1 MRVPNTS
8 LLLLDL
14 LSKAR
19 SLIPWVSSSVQSD
32 TMSSHSFL
40 GCRLCGQI
48 LESNPGTSYLLCCCT
63 CGQNLCHTCCL
74 GSVVVDF
81 DGTNRL
87 DSEGVVHIKQCRICA
102 ENRDASDLRKKISEK
117 IHPDDIPDR
126 QSPCFNVSGK
136 IDNAVNNELIRS
148 GHVAGFTDSCD
159 NTGMDTDKIVI
170 LDSVASVSARLL
182 PVSIHYTPSR
192 YRSAEEQALDS
203 GKQSHSPLSEC
214 CNETPNNC
222 PHRFSSNYECYGCM
236 SEGSTPLHSPSR
248 INFSLNRGG
257 NNVQQEQ
264 DASPL
269 SPDSPLDQGNMTVS
283 RPDIETDEAGN
294 SECCSEDLSLYNRQ
308 SENSRVPLDFEKTG
322 IMWFPPPPND
332 DDDVGD
338 SCYFACDDNDDEMG
352 YSGSVLSSGCS
363 LSSILSV
370 KERQHDRDH
379 EPLRA
384 MIQAHFRA
392 LVSQLFHGE
401 GIDVGNDD
409 KTNEWIDI
417 VANISW
423 QAANFVRPDTSRGGS
438 MDPCDYVKVKCVSSG
453 SPAESN
459 YIKGIVCTKNV
470 KHKRMNSQYKNP
482 RILILGGALEYQRS
496 TNQLAS
502 FDTLLQQEIDHL
514 KRITS
519 KIEALQPNVLLVE
532 KSVSS
537 YAQEYLLAKD
547 ISVVLNVKRPLL
559 DRISR
564 CTGAVITPS
573 TDNISFARLGH
584 CELFRLE
591 RVTEEHD
598 VTHDSTKKLSKTLM
612 YFEGCPRR
620 LGCTVILRGESHNV
634 LKKIKQVVQYAVFAA
649 YHLSLETSFLADEGA
664 TLPRISSN
672 PSIALH
678 ERTTISCLTSKIS
691 PSGSMS
697 NFKAIPDQTH
707 GIENVEI
714 VSDQAADGSPCVA
727 VLSSVQNA
735 VTNIPSSESTTADSL
750 QLCEPK
756 QLDERGHKVDLHYN
770 DHEISVQENFSAV
783 SPGSQKLDVSS
794 LVAKSKLMEDHEVA
808 NDFLSATDSKQS
820 ILVSFSSRC
829 VLKGIVCERS
839 RLLRIKF
846 YGSSDKPLGKYLRDD
861 LFDQKS
867 SCQSCEEP
875 VESHVLCFTHQ
886 QGNVTVNVKCISPL
900 KLPGDQDGKIWM
912 WHRCLKCP
920 PVNGVPPATHR
931 VVMSDA
937 AWGLSFGK
945 FLELSFS
952 NYAIANRLAT
962 CGHSLQKDCLR
973 YYGFGNMVA
982 FFRYSPIEILSVC
995 LPPPVLLFNVHR
1007 QDWLQNEAAELRG
1020 GMQDLYH
1027 EIWDLLESMEQKCM
1041 FLAHELIDLSELRG
1055 FITELKDQFKMEKED
1070 YNKVLGLFMANT
1082 TESSQHAQSSVDILK
1097 LNRIRRSLVIGSRLW
1112 DRRLYSINFL
1122 LERTSPKAD
1131 KVESLHTQLKEL
1143 RREQHWEDPCCSSD
1157 LESVDICFSSLWTD
1171 HELGTDLPSSGSGLT
1186 DYSVTASTNQG
1197 RPEESF
1203 TDEEASYSNLCTD
1216 FIPFHEINLSERIDS
1231 AWTGSDLIPSPSLG
1245 GIAVDNPR
1253 VSIALGGE
1261 KGRKFK
1267 RIMSPMRVH
1276 SFDSAMRLRERI
1288 QRGPNPSSQ
1297 LSALGSFHATGDYRS
1312 MVRDPLSNYPLLF
1325 QGETNMLNCGVSSA
1339 ASFISSAPLLSG
1351 GARFLLQETSQQ
1363 EVVAVYDDE
1372 PTSMIS
1378 YAINSKEYED
1388 WISDRFKEIGV
1399 GLSHN
1404 ESSKE
1409 GSISSSYGDLQS
1421 SGALE
1426 LYLGCG
1432 SYGSGEV
1439 SSSLATLSTESV
1451 ESPHL
1456 QISFKD
1462 DSMAASGGKMKFS
1475 VTCYFGKQ
1483 FDALQRK
1490 CCPSKLDFL
1499 RSLCRCK
1506 RWNAQGGK
1514 SNVYFAKSLDER
1526 FIIKQVTKTELDSFV
1541 EFAPKYFKYLSD
1553 SLSSKSP
1560 TCLAKILGL
1569 YQVTSRNLKGGKETK
1584 IDLMVMENLFFQRSI
1599 SRVYDLK
1606 GSSRARYNSD
1616 TSGKNN
1622 VLLDSNL
1629 VEALR
1634 TKPIFLGSKA
1644 KRSLERAIWNDTSF
1658 LAYVDVMDYS
1668 LLVGV
1673 DEVRKELVIGIIDYM
1688 RQYTWDKHLETWVKA
1703 SGILGGLRNTSP
1715 TIVSPKQYKKRF
1727 RKAMT
1732 TYFLALPEWSP

>member
-1 MRVPNTS
+1 
-8 LLLLDL
+8 
-14 LSKAR
+14 
-19 SLIPWVSSSVQSD
+19 
-32 TMSSHSFL
+32 MSSHSIR
-40 GCRLCGQI
+40 GCKLCGKI
-48 LESNPGTSYLLCCCT
+48 LESNRVASYLFCCRN
-63 CGQNLCHTCCL
+63 CGQNLCHMCDL
-74 GSVVVDF
+74 GSAVVDL
-81 DGTNRL
+81 DGMEKT
-87 DSEGVVHIKQCRICA
+87 DSEGAVHIKQCRICTG
-102 ENRDASDLRKKISEK
+102 NRNASDLRKKNSEK
-117 IHPDDIPDR
+117 IHPSDIPER
-126 QSPCFNVSGK
+126 QFPSFRVSEK
-136 IDNAVNNELIRS
+136 IDNAADSESIQS
-148 GHVAGFTDSCD
+148 GGLAGFTESRD
-159 NTGMDTDKIVI
+159 NTGTDTDKIVI
-170 LDSVASVSARLL
+170 LDSVASVGARLL
-182 PVSIHYTPSR
+182 PVSVHYTPSR
-192 YRSAEEQALDS
+192 CRSAEEEELDS
-203 GKQSHSPLSEC
+203 GKQLHNPLSEC

-269 SPDSPLDQGNMTVS
+269 SPDCPIVQGNMTVS

-294 SECCSEDLSLYNRQ
+294 SECCSDDLSLYNRQ
-308 SENSRVPLDFEKTG
+308 SENSQVPLDFENDG

-332 DDDVGD
+332 EDDIGD
-338 SCYFACDDNDDEMG
+338 ISYFAYDDDDEMG
-352 YSGSVLSSGCS
+352 YSGSVMSSSCS
-363 LSSILSV
+363 FSSILSV

-379 EPLRA
+379 ELLSA

-409 KTNEWIDI
+409 KTDEWIDI

-423 QAANFVRPDTSRGGS
+423 KAANYVRPDTSRGGS

-514 KRITS
+514 KMITS

-547 ISVVLNVKRPLL
+547 ISLVLNVKRPLL
-559 DRISR
+559 DHISR

-573 TDNISFARLGH
+573 TDNISFASLGR

-591 RVTEEHD
+591 RVTEEHE

-612 YFEGCPRR
+612 CFEGCPRR
-620 LGCTVILRGESHNV
+620 LGCTVILRGERRDV
-634 LKKIKQVVQYAVFAA
+634 LKKIKQAVQYSVFAA

-664 TLPRISSN
+664 TLPKISSN
-672 PSIALH
+672 SSIALH
-678 ERTTISCLTSKIS
+678 ERISINCLTSKIS

-707 GIENVEI
+707 GVENVEI
-714 VSDQAADGSPCVA
+714 VSDQAAEDIVST
-727 VLSSVQNA
+727 VLPSVQKA
-735 VTNIPSSESTTADSL
+735 ATNIPSSE
-750 QLCEPK
+750 PK
-756 QLDERGHKVDLHYN
+756 QLDEPGHIVDLHYN
-770 DHEISVQENFSAV
+770 DHGISVQENFLAV
-783 SPGSQKLDVSS
+783 SPDSQRLDVSS
-794 LVAKSKLMEDHEVA
+794 LVAKSKLMEDQEVA
-808 NDFLSATDSKQS
+808 NEFLSATASKQS

-846 YGSSDKPLGKYLRDD
+846 YGSYDKPLGKYLRDD
-861 LFDQKS
+861 LFYQKS
-867 SCQSCEEP
+867 CCQSCEEP
-875 VESHVLCFTHQ
+875 VESHVMCFTHQ
-886 QGNVTVNVKCISPL
+886 QGNVMVNVKCISPL
-900 KLPGDQDGKIWM
+900 KLPGDQDEKIWM

-931 VVMSDA
+931 VIMSDA

-995 LPPPVLLFNVHR
+995 LPPPVLHFNGHH
-1007 QDWLQNEAAELRG
+1007 QDWLQKEAAELRV
-1020 GMQDLYH
+1020 GMQDLYY
-1027 EIWDLLESMEQKCM
+1027 EIWDLLGSMEQKCM

-1055 FITELKDQFKMEKED
+1055 FITQLKDQFKMEKAD
-1070 YNKVLGLFMANT
+1070 YNKMLGLFMENS
-1082 TESSQHAQSSVDILK
+1082 TELSQHAQSSLDILK
-1097 LNRIRRSLVIGSRLW
+1097 LNRIRRSLVISSGLW

-1122 LERTSPKAD
+1122 LERTSPKAG
-1131 KVESLHTQLKEL
+1131 KVEAVHTQLKEL
-1143 RREQHWEDPCCSSD
+1143 RREQHSEDTYYASD
-1157 LESVDICFSSLWTD
+1157 LESVDICFSSSWMER
-1171 HELGTDLPSSGSGLT
+1171 ELDTDLSSSGSGST

-1197 RPEESF
+1197 RQEESLP
-1203 TDEEASYSNLCTD
+1203 DEEVSYSNLCTD

-1231 AWTGSDLIPSPSLG
+1231 AWTGSDLIPSPSSG
-1245 GIAVDNPR
+1245 CTAEDNPT

-1261 KGRKFK
+1261 KGRRFN
-1267 RIMSPMRVH
+1267 RIKSPARVH

-1288 QRGPNPSSQ
+1288 QRGLNPSPQ

-1312 MVRDPLSNYPLLF
+1312 MVRDPLSNYSLLS
-1325 QGETNMLNCGVSSA
+1325 QGGTNMLNCGVSSA
-1339 ASFISSAPLLSG
+1339 ASFISAAPLLSG
-1351 GARFLLQETSQQ
+1351 GARLLLQETSQQ
-1363 EVVAVYDDE
+1363 DVVAVYDDE

-1388 WISDRFKEIGV
+1388 WISDRSNEFGV
-1399 GLSHN
+1399 GLSRN
-1404 ESSKE
+1404 DSSKE
-1409 GSISSSYGDLQS
+1409 GSISSSYGDIQS

-1426 LYLGCG
+1426 LYIGCG

-1439 SSSLATLSTESV
+1439 SSSLATLSTESI

-1456 QISFKD
+1456 RISFKD

-1475 VTCYFGKQ
+1475 VTFYFGKQ
-1483 FDALQRK
+1483 FDALRRK
-1490 CCPSKLDFL
+1490 CCPNKLDFL

-1514 SNVYFAKSLDER
+1514 SNVYFAKSMDER

-1541 EFAPKYFKYLSD
+1541 EFAPKYFEYLSD

-1569 YQVTSRNLKGGKETK
+1569 YQVTIRNLKGGKETK

-1599 SRVYDLK
+1599 CRVYDLK

-1616 TSGKNN
+1616 TSGKNI

-1634 TKPIFLGSKA
+1634 TKPIFLGSKS
-1644 KRSLERAIWNDTSF
+1644 KRSLERAIWNDTAF

-1673 DEVRKELVIGIIDYM
+1673 DEVQKELVIGIIDYM

-1703 SGILGGLRNTSP
+1703 SGILGGPRNALP
-1715 TIVSPKQYKKRF
+1715 TIISPKQYKKRF

-1732 TYFLALPEWSP
+1732 SYFLSLPEWSS